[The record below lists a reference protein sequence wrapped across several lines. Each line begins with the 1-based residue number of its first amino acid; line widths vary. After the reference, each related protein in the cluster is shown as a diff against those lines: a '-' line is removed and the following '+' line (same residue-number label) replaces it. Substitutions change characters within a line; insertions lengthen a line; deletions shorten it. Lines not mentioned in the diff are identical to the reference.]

1 MKNIVNYKKFS
12 TFKKYVNI
20 FKCLNIFFGKGEALS
35 LMALKRKWSQ
45 KRGNANEWCWC
56 MSSKKRGHVTL
67 SSFHDLHPFQWF
79 ILCILLCLVVYIII
93 CTCFHNSECA
103 RLFLF
108 PDYTHQN
115 ITRSVHECTI
125 KTFVVCSTAVL
136 HMPYRIKVKHL

>member
-1 MKNIVNYKKFS
+1 MSGTDVCLPRKEDVSHFLLSMIFTLFS
-12 TFKKYVNI
+12 D
-20 FKCLNIFFGKGEALS
+20 
-35 LMALKRKWSQ
+35 
-45 KRGNANEWCWC
+45 
-56 MSSKKRGHVTL
+56 
-67 SSFHDLHPFQWF
+67 SF
-79 ILCILLCLVVYIII
+79 LCILLCLVVYIII

-136 HMPYRIKVKHL
+136 HMLYRIKVKHL